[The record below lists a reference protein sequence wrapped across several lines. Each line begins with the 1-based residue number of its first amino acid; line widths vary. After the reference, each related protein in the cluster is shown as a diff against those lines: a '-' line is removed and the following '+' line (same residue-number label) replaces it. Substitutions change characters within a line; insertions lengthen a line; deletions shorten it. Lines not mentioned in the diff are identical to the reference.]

1 MINYKHFHRCTSVI
15 IVLCILLS
23 VIFAGCSGDNSSNQS
38 QTTQPTATQAATVP
52 QTESEADYAAKKA
65 ISGPYFAERA
75 AVNGFGI
82 SNDKKDD
89 ENYKSHYSVYFGATD
104 NGEFIEAQNSSEAA
118 EMFKNTY
125 EAIKANESNSDVV
138 SITNI
143 DKGHY
148 KRYIQQQKD
157 LYITIICLDNTYL
170 FITSSIEQQPR
181 YEVFLKDI
189 NY

>member
-1 MINYKHFHRCTSVI
+1 MISYKRIHHYISVI
-15 IVLCILLS
+15 IVMCILLS
-23 VIFAGCSGDNSSNQS
+23 VIFSGCNGDTSNSQP
-38 QTTQPTATQAATVP
+38 QTTQANTTQATTVP

-89 ENYKSHYSVYFGATD
+89 ENYKSHYSVYFGAAD

-125 EAIKANESNSDVV
+125 ETIKANESNSDVV

-170 FITSSIEQQPR
+170 FITSSIEQQSR